1 MIARWL
7 AQMNQRER
15 ILALSVGGIL
25 FLLIN
30 LAIWSALFGMSAGAR
45 ADYATQRATRT
56 EQTVYLG
63 EEKMWKKRAEWLKKK
78 QSRLNNPAEAST
90 LLTQVK
96 QIAGKYNVQIDN
108 PQIGAVETTSSHQAV
123 SATFETKSDWG
134 AARAFS
140 LRRPEAGSVHRFRAG
155 QLDRRRER
163 SDSDAGPFQNREVVC
178 PGEEMMKAREFILVS
193 TGLFLC
199 LTTAAWAKDDL
210 PTTEEFAHYQPML
223 QRSPFAVA
231 TAGALPNT
239 PDFAKDLYVAN
250 AAHSTE
256 GDFVTLAS
264 TTDKNRKEYLS
275 TKETVHGYSIS
286 NIQWSDQVGETKVT
300 ITKDGQF
307 ATLTFN
313 EALLSQAIQNPVG
326 QIPQTPQQGIPGR
339 PTSNP
344 QMPNSQMPIQRPM
357 PVPQIP
363 TPPPHVRPV
372 IRRGATPQQPVR
384 QAPAQPIPDD
394 DSDLDES

>member
-1 MIARWL
+1 
-7 AQMNQRER
+7 
-15 ILALSVGGIL
+15 
-25 FLLIN
+25 
-30 LAIWSALFGMSAGAR
+30 
-45 ADYATQRATRT
+45 
-56 EQTVYLG
+56 
-63 EEKMWKKRAEWLKKK
+63 
-78 QSRLNNPAEAST
+78 
-90 LLTQVK
+90 
-96 QIAGKYNVQIDN
+96 
-108 PQIGAVETTSSHQAV
+108 
-123 SATFETKSDWG
+123 
-134 AARAFS
+134 
-140 LRRPEAGSVHRFRAG
+140 
-155 QLDRRRER
+155 
-163 SDSDAGPFQNREVVC
+163 
-178 PGEEMMKAREFILVS
+178 MKAKEFILVS

-199 LTTAAWAKDDL
+199 LTTATSWAKDDL
-210 PTTEEFAHYQPML
+210 PTPEEFAHYQPML

-264 TTDKNRKEYLS
+264 TTDKNQKEYLS

-372 IRRGATPQQPVR
+372 IRRNATPQQPAR
-384 QAPAQPIPDD
+384 QVPAQPIPDD

>member
-1 MIARWL
+1 
-7 AQMNQRER
+7 
-15 ILALSVGGIL
+15 
-25 FLLIN
+25 
-30 LAIWSALFGMSAGAR
+30 
-45 ADYATQRATRT
+45 
-56 EQTVYLG
+56 
-63 EEKMWKKRAEWLKKK
+63 
-78 QSRLNNPAEAST
+78 
-90 LLTQVK
+90 
-96 QIAGKYNVQIDN
+96 
-108 PQIGAVETTSSHQAV
+108 
-123 SATFETKSDWG
+123 
-134 AARAFS
+134 
-140 LRRPEAGSVHRFRAG
+140 
-155 QLDRRRER
+155 
-163 SDSDAGPFQNREVVC
+163 
-178 PGEEMMKAREFILVS
+178 MKAKEFILVA

-199 LTTAAWAKDDL
+199 LTTATSWAKDDL
-210 PTTEEFAHYQPML
+210 PSMEEFAHYQPML
-223 QRSPFAVA
+223 QRSPFAIA

-264 TTDKNRKEYLS
+264 TTDKNQKEYLS

-384 QAPAQPIPDD
+384 QAPQPAQPIPDD

>member
-1 MIARWL
+1 
-7 AQMNQRER
+7 
-15 ILALSVGGIL
+15 
-25 FLLIN
+25 
-30 LAIWSALFGMSAGAR
+30 
-45 ADYATQRATRT
+45 
-56 EQTVYLG
+56 
-63 EEKMWKKRAEWLKKK
+63 
-78 QSRLNNPAEAST
+78 
-90 LLTQVK
+90 
-96 QIAGKYNVQIDN
+96 
-108 PQIGAVETTSSHQAV
+108 
-123 SATFETKSDWG
+123 
-134 AARAFS
+134 
-140 LRRPEAGSVHRFRAG
+140 
-155 QLDRRRER
+155 
-163 SDSDAGPFQNREVVC
+163 
-178 PGEEMMKAREFILVS
+178 MKAKFILVS

-199 LTTAAWAKDDL
+199 LTTATSWAKDDL
-210 PTTEEFAHYQPML
+210 PTPEEFAHYQPML

-264 TTDKNRKEYLS
+264 TTDKNQKEYLS

-384 QAPAQPIPDD
+384 QAPQPAQPIPDD

>member
-1 MIARWL
+1 
-7 AQMNQRER
+7 
-15 ILALSVGGIL
+15 
-25 FLLIN
+25 
-30 LAIWSALFGMSAGAR
+30 
-45 ADYATQRATRT
+45 
-56 EQTVYLG
+56 
-63 EEKMWKKRAEWLKKK
+63 
-78 QSRLNNPAEAST
+78 
-90 LLTQVK
+90 
-96 QIAGKYNVQIDN
+96 
-108 PQIGAVETTSSHQAV
+108 
-123 SATFETKSDWG
+123 
-134 AARAFS
+134 
-140 LRRPEAGSVHRFRAG
+140 
-155 QLDRRRER
+155 
-163 SDSDAGPFQNREVVC
+163 
-178 PGEEMMKAREFILVS
+178 MMKAKEFILVS

-199 LTTAAWAKDDL
+199 LTTVTSWAKDDL

-264 TTDKNRKEYLS
+264 TTDKNQKEYLS

-384 QAPAQPIPDD
+384 QAPQPAQPIPDD